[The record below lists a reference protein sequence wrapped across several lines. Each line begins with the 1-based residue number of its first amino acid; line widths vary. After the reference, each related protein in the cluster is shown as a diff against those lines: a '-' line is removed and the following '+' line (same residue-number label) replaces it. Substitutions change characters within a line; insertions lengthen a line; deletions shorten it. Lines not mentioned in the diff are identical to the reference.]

1 MKRDALRIAMLLCLT
16 GLAPAGCNHTS
27 STTSA
32 TLPQRGYLWQRD
44 WTPAVLASLT
54 EANKRMDGVIVLG
67 AEIIWNGSKSNVVSS
82 SINWQ
87 SLKGRRMPSVAL
99 RVASHPKPDGTSIP
113 VILSAAKSLC
123 DQASAHGLRLTE
135 FQLDYDCPQKDL
147 SSYRAWLP
155 QVREVVRPIPFTI
168 TSLPAWLDEP
178 EFDGLIQEVDGYVLQ
193 VHSVPTSSVAANAT
207 LCDTQ
212 LARQWIAKAATH
224 RKTFAV
230 ALPSYRCSAGYAPS
244 GRLLSVAMDSVQ
256 PVWPPDTRVLEL
268 ETDADAV
275 AELVAELR
283 KNRPGNLRELLWYRL
298 PVPTDARNWRW
309 PTLAAVMAGRKPK
322 HQLSVQQE
330 GANPIDLSIVNAGEA
345 DEQMRLNI
353 TAKWSETGLEASDAL
368 FGWSVRSENGLAV
381 FNSVAQ
387 NGFRLPPGAARKIG
401 WLRFDQPPN
410 LQIEFSNQSEPLR

>member
-87 SLKGRRMPSVAL
+87 SLKERRMPSVAL

-123 DQASAHGLRLTE
+123 DQVSAHGLRLTE

-230 ALPSYRCSAGYAPS
+230 ALPSYRCSAGYATSLAARYACSGIGNRCGCCGGTGGRTEKESARKLAGASLVPIAGPDRRTQLALADHGSGDGGPETETSTQRPAGRREPDRSVNRECGRS
-244 GRLLSVAMDSVQ
+244 GRANA
-256 PVWPPDTRVLEL
+256 LEYNC
-268 ETDADAV
+268 EMERD
-275 AELVAELR
+275 R
-283 KNRPGNLRELLWYRL
+283 IG
-298 PVPTDARNWRW
+298 
-309 PTLAAVMAGRKPK
+309 
-322 HQLSVQQE
+322 
-330 GANPIDLSIVNAGEA
+330 
-345 DEQMRLNI
+345 
-353 TAKWSETGLEASDAL
+353 
-368 FGWSVRSENGLAV
+368 SVRRA
-381 FNSVAQ
+381 
-387 NGFRLPPGAARKIG
+387 FRVERPIG
-401 WLRFDQPPN
+401 RWSRRF
-410 LQIEFSNQSEPLR
+410 

>member
-1 MKRDALRIAMLLCLT
+1 M
-16 GLAPAGCNHTS
+16 
-27 STTSA
+27 
-32 TLPQRGYLWQRD
+32 
-44 WTPAVLASLT
+44 
-54 EANKRMDGVIVLG
+54 
-67 AEIIWNGSKSNVVSS
+67 
-82 SINWQ
+82 
-87 SLKGRRMPSVAL
+87 
-99 RVASHPKPDGTSIP
+99 
-113 VILSAAKSLC
+113 
-123 DQASAHGLRLTE
+123 TE

-309 PTLAAVMAGRKPK
+309 PTMAAVMAGRKPK

-368 FGWSVRSENGLAV
+368 FGWNVRSENGLAV

>member
-87 SLKGRRMPSVAL
+87 SLKERRMPSVAL

-387 NGFRLPPGAARKIG
+387 NGFRLPPGAAR
-401 WLRFDQPPN
+401 FDQPPN